1 MEGKCQQCGR
11 QELLPGKVRVY
22 CHTVAALG
30 SPVQVERPHVCPNCG
45 REIRAEM
52 SYVTGRPS
60 RVAGAAGPEHGQG
73 RRVESLHA
81 MIHGNNAARSATV
94 QYAGVC
100 LSDSREVLP
109 KHEGTIQDGTMVD
122 QYGDPE
128 LMASF
133 AEHYLAAHR
142 AVMPSGRLPESVV
155 EMMPALHLVVM
166 AVELAM
172 KGDLMRSGIE
182 PGNVHALERLY
193 EELEPA
199 HRKEADDRFSRCGP
213 NARLASVG
221 EGTPSVEAV
230 LRVYDQSYGGASKV
244 YLDTRYYAEPT
255 TKFGTSTGL
264 HGASLVKGN
273 TPYPIFLPHLA
284 ESLIETFRFFDGAAR
299 LERLGADVS
308 AGTRADVK
316 NNHGSWGLVPASL
329 GLVALQV
336 PQGARLGTGQTEL
349 PAYERWKRQRHAGYS
364 TSWMYG
370 GSELLFYRADGNT
383 PGEAVTNI
391 DGLDCR
397 IWRDARLGMHSR
409 DLYGLADTI
418 EAGGVT
424 ETVEA

>member
-1 MEGKCQQCGR
+1 M
-11 QELLPGKVRVY
+11 PWS
-22 CHTVAALG
+22 G
-30 SPVQVERPHVCPNCG
+30 STRSWNPL
-45 REIRAEM
+45 
-52 SYVTGRPS
+52 TGRKRTIVS
-60 RVAGAAGPEHGQG
+60 RAAGRMRDSRRSARG
-73 RRVESLHA
+73 RRAWRPCS
-81 MIHGNNAARSATV
+81 GSTTSRTAA
-94 QYAGVC
+94 
-100 LSDSREVLP
+100 
-109 KHEGTIQDGTMVD
+109 
-122 QYGDPE
+122 
-128 LMASF
+128 
-133 AEHYLAAHR
+133 
-142 AVMPSGRLPESVV
+142 
-155 EMMPALHLVVM
+155 PA
-166 AVELAM
+166 
-172 KGDLMRSGIE
+172 
-182 PGNVHALERLY
+182 
-193 EELEPA
+193 
-199 HRKEADDRFSRCGP
+199 RCIW
-213 NARLASVG
+213 
-221 EGTPSVEAV
+221 
-230 LRVYDQSYGGASKV
+230 
-244 YLDTRYYAEPT
+244 TRYYAEPT